1 MVCLTQLRAQPNQL
15 DSGCLSNIMYTYR
28 FMNVSEIQ
36 TKSYFQ
42 NFFSLLKYNIKYYS
56 IYLRYLSI
64 RLSQKTISVNSSMEN
79 LSKNIFKDKSRIN
92 YK

>member
-36 TKSYFQ
+36 TKSYFL
-42 NFFSLLKYNIKYYS
+42 NFFSLLKYNIKYYY

-64 RLSQKTISVNSSMEN
+64 RLFKTISVNSSMEN
-79 LSKNIFKDKSRIN
+79 LSKNIFKDKSRIK